1 MRRFLLPFALLLSVS
16 LAAQVPSYVPTDG
29 LVAWY
34 PFNGNADDASMNGQ
48 NGSMSNVTFTTGAS
62 GESNEAAHFNGDAQ
76 VLIPHNS
83 LWNASSYT
91 LTALYRWQN
100 NPSATPNGNSLLMS
114 KREPSG
120 WGSSFEHSPGGGLSW
135 TIGSNGGAGISTAIP
150 QNTWAHITWVFT
162 PSTIQFYLDG
172 QLVNTASSPGAM
184 NSSSLPVSIGMR
196 GNGWHELIGDID
208 HIGYWSRALT
218 ESEVL
223 DLHAMELTPPEGC
236 TDPTACNYDSAA
248 EVDDGSC
255 IAPCVQGCMDSE
267 ACNYNPNANEDDGS
281 CAEGFSLNLSDTTVC
296 AGDTLAFFVAN
307 TSSSLLP
314 YAKST
319 GNNEWFVSVGASGN
333 GSEASPFGTI
343 QAAINQAS
351 NGDVVTIL
359 PGTYTGTGNRN
370 LSPLG
375 KSITIQS
382 AEGPEVTIIDCE
394 HLDRG
399 FIANSGESMNTII
412 QGLHITRGL
421 PTSSPTNYGT
431 AFFVEDNSGLLIQ
444 HCIISECKRTGDVP
458 GTAIQFGDTET
469 SGPQSGVESCVFKNN
484 LGGGISASK
493 KSFYCHNSLFMDNS
507 GIHHGN
513 GHVANPAQ
521 EYRNCSWFR
530 NVGSSYI
537 LRLDHGKRAEN
548 CLFIDNTAPTNAIT
562 YLGTNWS
569 GLNTI
574 DHCTFFNNSGVYYSS
589 SWYDHKGDVRSCI
602 LYNGGPARHHVS
614 GNQSIVNFYFSL
626 GEGIS
631 GNGNISGDPL
641 FVDADNLDFSL
652 STGSPCIGAGENGT
666 NMGCDLSLLPEWM
679 IPMAAG
685 SEVAS
690 ESEDTITWQNG
701 STQDTLMVVADESIT
716 ITATSGDS
724 GCSQSVIITVAELE
738 CGDPEATNYAPE
750 ASCTGGACTY
760 DGCMDPEACN
770 YSAIA
775 EADDGSCDYSCCPGP
790 GCCGTGTTWDAYLAT
805 CVVDAPDAVDAAC
818 TLMNLQELANG
829 YAALVEQ
836 NATLDS
842 LLSACEGNGAAEASG
857 PCAGQDHVTYHGHD
871 YAIVE
876 IGDQCWFAENLK
888 TTSYS
893 DGSSIDATSAVPF
906 NNDPS
911 NTDNYGL
918 LYAGDAIFNGL
929 GICPTS
935 WHLGSFTE
943 WQELMD
949 FATENGFNGN
959 EAVALKSTNG
969 WASASNGVDA
979 FGFNAKPAGYHY
991 TPYHPYWGE
1000 FAHLLTNGYWWTSTS
1015 YSTGRSYAWA
1025 FSTELEY
1032 LTPHYAHTNGMSVR
1046 CVKD

>member
-1 MRRFLLPFALLLSVS
+1 MRTKVVWTPKRATTILS
-16 LAAQVPSYVPTDG
+16 
-29 LVAWY
+29 
-34 PFNGNADDASMNGQ
+34 
-48 NGSMSNVTFTTGAS
+48 
-62 GESNEAAHFNGDAQ
+62 
-76 VLIPHNS
+76 
-83 LWNASSYT
+83 
-91 LTALYRWQN
+91 
-100 NPSATPNGNSLLMS
+100 
-114 KREPSG
+114 
-120 WGSSFEHSPGGGLSW
+120 
-135 TIGSNGGAGISTAIP
+135 
-150 QNTWAHITWVFT
+150 
-162 PSTIQFYLDG
+162 
-172 QLVNTASSPGAM
+172 
-184 NSSSLPVSIGMR
+184 
-196 GNGWHELIGDID
+196 
-208 HIGYWSRALT
+208 
-218 ESEVL
+218 
-223 DLHAMELTPPEGC
+223 
-236 TDPTACNYDSAA
+236 
-248 EVDDGSC
+248 
-255 IAPCVQGCMDSE
+255 
-267 ACNYNPNANEDDGS
+267 ANEDDGS